1 MQKYLKHHLIFQALS
16 EFSGGSVRV
25 GTAKE
30 VRSACHHTNIKK
42 STKHV
47 KNANIPK
54 TRSEIKQARQI

>member
-1 MQKYLKHHLIFQALS
+1 MQKYLKHHLIFQALR

-42 STKHV
+42 STKHMLKTQTFPKHEV
-47 KNANIPK
+47 K
-54 TRSEIKQARQI
+54 